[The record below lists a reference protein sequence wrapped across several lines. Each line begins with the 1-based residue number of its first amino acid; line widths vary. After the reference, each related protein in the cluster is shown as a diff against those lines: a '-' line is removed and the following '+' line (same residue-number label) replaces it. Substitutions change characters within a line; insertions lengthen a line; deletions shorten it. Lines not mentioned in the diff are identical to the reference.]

1 MWDNIGKVAEN
12 RKTGIHFL
20 PERRES
26 IDSATGTPSNRAM
39 EIYANCQSATKGM
52 LAGTATIRLFSY
64 VKNEFICIK
73 ILPGLLTLA
82 LMLVGMF
89 VYTSESSANP
99 KLSITVYTWFVSAML
114 VLMILATGW
123 VGLLK

>member
-52 LAGTATIRLFSY
+52 LAGTATYLFSITLISLIFEVKYAAAHLHQNISRFADVSFNAGWY
-64 VKNEFICIK
+64 VCLHF
-73 ILPGLLTLA
+73 
-82 LMLVGMF
+82 
-89 VYTSESSANP
+89 
-99 KLSITVYTWFVSAML
+99 
-114 VLMILATGW
+114 
-123 VGLLK
+123 